1 MRWEYG
7 GGCRSALEEGGGD
20 RGRGKE
26 GDYFLFLF
34 FLMQIFL
41 Q

>member
-1 MRWEYG
+1 MEG
-7 GGCRSALEEGGGD
+7 VQKCTEEGGGG

-34 FLMQIFL
+34 FCNKTFPSMNM
-41 Q
+41 